1 METLVDFERCLDI
14 HGTWHPVT
22 ENNVLILAL
31 QWGQQGLKSG
41 YIQVSIGVESPEQS
55 LRRHEDGLDTIEKHR
70 MSQTV
75 PRVLSVPCLDLEMK
89 RCSACAAL
97 HDVLEHVPVLEIR
110 VMHTML
116 KEEAS
121 AERQA
126 MHTLHYIPHAG
137 PSSA

>member
-70 MSQTV
+70 MSQT
-75 PRVLSVPCLDLEMK
+75 
-89 RCSACAAL
+89 SASQIPLMFLQDTSTPILLL
-97 HDVLEHVPVLEIR
+97 HP
-110 VMHTML
+110 
-116 KEEAS
+116 A
-121 AERQA
+121 
-126 MHTLHYIPHAG
+126 
-137 PSSA
+137 